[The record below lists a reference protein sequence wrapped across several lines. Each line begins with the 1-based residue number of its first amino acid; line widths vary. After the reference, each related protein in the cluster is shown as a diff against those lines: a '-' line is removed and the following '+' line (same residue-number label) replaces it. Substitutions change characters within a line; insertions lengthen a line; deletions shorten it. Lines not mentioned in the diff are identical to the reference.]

1 MSAPTSSAFVPIAA
15 MMFAAGLGIPVF
27 AALNA
32 ALGQQ
37 LGGPVAATAVTFAV
51 GFVIASAMLAFT
63 GFPAASAFTFE
74 RPWLWIGA
82 LVMLFYATSVAFS
95 APRIGLGNHRSFRPA
110 RLHPECDYPQA
121 CAGPDSHG
129 SRPLPSQETRM
140 TNIRTDWSRDEI
152 AALFDLP
159 FTELLFQAA
168 TVHREFHPPEQV
180 QLCTLLS
187 IKTGGCPEDCGYCSQ
202 SVKADSGVEATKL
215 MEVQSVLQ
223 RAAQAKDQGSQRF
236 CMGAAWRNPKDRDMP
251 AIVEI
256 VKGVRAMG
264 LETCM
269 TLGMLTPKQA
279 DMLKDAGLDYYNH
292 NVDTG
297 PEYYERVIS
306 TRNYQ
311 DRLDTLQNVRDAGIN
326 VCSGG
331 IVGMGETRDDR
342 VGFVHTLATLE
353 RHPESV
359 PVNALVPVKGT
370 VLGDMLADTPLA
382 KIDDIEFV
390 RTVAVAR
397 ICMPMSMVRLSAG
410 RESMSEATQAL
421 CFMAGANSIFT
432 GDKLLTAPNAGD
444 DTDAALFAKLGLT
457 ALQQEEPM
465 RAASCQGACEP
476 AE

>member
-1 MSAPTSSAFVPIAA
+1 
-15 MMFAAGLGIPVF
+15 
-27 AALNA
+27 
-32 ALGQQ
+32 
-37 LGGPVAATAVTFAV
+37 
-51 GFVIASAMLAFT
+51 
-63 GFPAASAFTFE
+63 
-74 RPWLWIGA
+74 
-82 LVMLFYATSVAFS
+82 
-95 APRIGLGNHRSFRPA
+95 
-110 RLHPECDYPQA
+110 
-121 CAGPDSHG
+121 
-129 SRPLPSQETRM
+129 M
-140 TNIRTDWSRDEI
+140 TQIRTDWTRDEI

-168 TVHREFHPPEQV
+168 SVHREYHQPEQV

-202 SVKADSGVEATKL
+202 SVHADSGVEATKL
-215 MEVQSVLQ
+215 MDVRAILQS
-223 RAAQAKDQGSQRF
+223 AAQAKDAGSQRF

-256 VKGVRAMG
+256 VKGVRSMG

-279 DMLKDAGLDYYNH
+279 DMLAEAGLDYYNH
-292 NVDTG
+292 NIDSS

-306 TRNYQ
+306 TRKF
-311 DRLDTLQNVRDAGIN
+311 DERIETLDHVRNSGIN

-331 IVGMGETRDDR
+331 IVGMGETREDR

-353 RHPESV
+353 AHPESV

-397 ICMPMSMVRLSAG
+397 ITMPLSMVRLSAG
-410 RESMSEATQAL
+410 RESMSEAAQAL

-444 DTDAALFAKLGLT
+444 DSDGALFAKLGLT
-457 ALQQEEPM
+457 PLKGEEPL
-465 RAASCQGACEP
+465 RQGAASYPNTNNE
-476 AE
+476 AETHA